1 MALDTII
8 SPTSIDINENNA
20 SGEFVYH
27 YEMLGDERFQELC
40 QALVAIDFPT
50 AQCLPV
56 GQPDGGRDAFMYRHM
71 LERQA
76 ASAELIVF
84 QVKYSKAPVGER
96 SERDAIADVVRSE
109 KAKVDRLKALGLK
122 KYFLITNVKGTA
134 HLNTGSID
142 NVNAE
147 LSKLLGIDAY
157 CWWRDDLD
165 RRLDASSAVKWSYP
179 EVLKATDLLEV
190 LVRGQLGEEEERRRN
205 AIRAYL
211 TDQYEDDLE
220 LKFKQTDL
228 RSTMTDLFVDLP
240 MSETIF
246 DGQDDIPNMRH
257 AARRFY
263 RTEDGQ
269 AWYYRDTRHAAD
281 FLLSSAASGRVS
293 RVLLEGAPGQGKSTV
308 TQYVCQVLRMLMLD
322 KRAEL
327 AALSI
332 SGLTAR
338 LPFRVDLRD
347 LAKWLGG
354 TDPFQSKVTPLDDR
368 EPKSLEGFLA
378 AQVRHS
384 SGGATFN
391 VSDLIAVTK
400 ASHLL
405 LALDGF
411 DEVADVAMRN
421 TLVTEIS
428 KGTSRLQNAGGFSVQ
443 AIVTSRPAAFAKSV
457 RFPREQW
464 TYFQLLPL
472 ERVHVDAYT
481 EKWMRAKALKTT
493 ERHAL
498 VRVLNEKLEEAH
510 TQYLAKNPMQ
520 LTILLSLINNRGSS
534 LPEKRTAMYDSY
546 MDMFF
551 SRESEKS
558 DIVRDNRD
566 LLVDIHRYLAWKLQ
580 TGAEG
585 GGDGSI
591 EHSELRAAL
600 FIYLDSQGEDTTIV
614 NGLFN
619 GIIERVGA
627 LVSRVQD
634 TFEFEVQPLREYFAA
649 RHLYETAPYSTVA
662 DERRGTK
669 LDRFQALV
677 RNPYWLNV
685 ARFYGGCFSK
695 GEVSALVDELTL
707 IAEEGAYNRT
717 SHPRMVALMFLSDW
731 VFTQYQPAVK
741 RIVGLI
747 CQAPQLRE
755 LLAAEQMG
763 TLAWA
768 PLPDRS
774 GKQEFVDTLWERFV
788 VARHNDERQALAAAL
803 SQNADG
809 SLRAK
814 LWATL
819 KDRLDEDEWIT
830 TGAKLGVFRAAPT
843 EVQALLPDVF
853 PPLAVKSF
861 LEANQ
866 FNLLSRQETSRGC
879 AMGELLSGR
888 FTAATAI
895 YRAPFQDSDIF
906 WAAKILNPYQYGL
919 AFNDGSA
926 PSLYHMLEVR
936 FMNGDAR
943 ALPLDETGCSAER
956 RKALEAYHTFLMTP
970 GPVVAS
976 SSSPWSDFVEVLRGV
991 WGDCDAIDRIAVI
1004 AAGVHSRVEQGVDRP
1019 LSDTADL
1026 VGSVRYARM
1035 KSGAPKWW
1043 EATLEM
1049 AENSP
1054 NLLRYLLILWVWATP
1069 RTLFALAERL
1079 DGLLRNLSPEDWSR
1093 LRKNHAYCRA
1103 TTQAGRN
1110 VDELS
1115 ETELSKLSK
1124 LGGRA
1129 ASFLGTRLAGAVRYQ
1144 VVRPVLDDDDAS
1156 EPELSF
1162 ALDTIY
1168 RSLREDP
1175 DWTSMLADVKALYAR
1190 GAFSSPNP
1198 RRDDWNMPPAAADE
1212 ILGSLEAYPL
1222 VLISIAD
1229 AILKAQIGESTPKL
1243 ADIAQ
1248 SEAWFS

>member
-1 MALDTII
+1 M
-8 SPTSIDINENNA
+8 
-20 SGEFVYH
+20 YH
-27 YEMLGDERFQELC
+27 YETLGDERFQEFC
-40 QALVAIDFPT
+40 QALITVDFPT

-56 GQPDGGRDAFMYRHM
+56 GQPDGGRDAYMHRHM
-71 LERQA
+71 LERHPGT
-76 ASAELIVF
+76 AELIVF
-84 QVKYSKAPVGER
+84 QVKYSKAPTSDRTER
-96 SERDAIADVVRSE
+96 EAIAEVVRTE
-109 KAKVDRLKALGLK
+109 KAKVERLKALGLK
-122 KYFLITNVKGTA
+122 RYILITNVKGTA
-134 HLNTGSID
+134 HLNAGSID
-142 NVNAE
+142 KVNAE
-147 LSKLLGIDAY
+147 LSKLLGVEAY

-165 RRLDASSAVKWSYP
+165 RRLDAASSVKWSYP

-190 LVRGQLGEEEERRRN
+190 LVRGQLGEEEDRRRN

-211 TDQYEDDLE
+211 TDQYYEDLE

-228 RSTMTDLFVDLP
+228 RSKMTDLFVDLP
-240 MSETIF
+240 MSETVF
-246 DGQDDIPNMRH
+246 DGQDDIPNIRR
-257 AARRFY
+257 APDRFY
-263 RTEDGQ
+263 RNGAIQ

-281 FLLSSAASGRVS
+281 FLLSSGPRRVS

-308 TQYVCQVLRMLMLD
+308 TQYVCQVMRMLMLD

-327 AALSI
+327 AALSTPN
-332 SGLTAR
+332 LTAR

-354 TDPFQSKVTPLDDR
+354 TDPFQPKVTPLDDR

-378 AQVRHS
+378 AQVRHA
-384 SGGATFN
+384 SGGATFS
-391 VSDLIAVTK
+391 VSDLIAVAK

-443 AIVTSRPAAFAKSV
+443 TIVTSRPAAFAKSV

-464 TYFQLLPL
+464 AYFQLLPL
-472 ERVHVDAYT
+472 ERGHVDAYT
-481 EKWMRAKALKTT
+481 EKWMRAKALKST
-493 ERHAL
+493 ERQTL

-534 LPEKRTAMYDSY
+534 LPEKRTAMYDAY

-566 LLVDIHRYLAWKLQ
+566 LLIDIHRYLAWKLQ
-580 TGAEG
+580 TGAES

-591 EHSELRAAL
+591 EHSDLRATL
-600 FIYLDSQGEDTTIV
+600 FSYLDSQGEDTTIV

-649 RHLYETAPYSTVA
+649 RHLYETAPYSTIG
-662 DERRGTK
+662 DEGRGTK

-695 GEVSALVDELTL
+695 GEVSALVDELAL
-707 IAEEGAYNRT
+707 IAEEGVYNRT

-741 RIVGLI
+741 RIVELI
-747 CQAPQLRE
+747 CQAPQLRQ
-755 LLAAEQMG
+755 LLAAEQAG
-763 TLAWA
+763 VLSWA

-774 GKQEFVDTLWERFV
+774 GKQDFVDRLWERFV
-788 VARHNDERQALAAAL
+788 AAQRNDERQGLAVALG
-803 SQNADG
+803 QNVSG
-809 SLRAK
+809 TMRAE
-814 LWATL
+814 LWGTL
-819 KDRLDEDEWIT
+819 KERLDEDEWIT
-830 TGAKLGVFRAAPT
+830 TGARLGVFRVAPIP
-843 EVQALLPDVF
+843 VQALLPEIL
-853 PPLAVKSF
+853 PSRAVKSF
-861 LEANQ
+861 LDANQ
-866 FNLLSRQETSRGC
+866 FDLLSRGEASQGC

-888 FTAATAI
+888 YTSTATI
-895 YRAPFQDSDIF
+895 HRGPFQDNDVF
-906 WAAKILNPYQYGL
+906 WTAKILNLYQYRL
-919 AFNDGSA
+919 AFTEGGGL
-926 PSLYHMLEVR
+926 PLYHTLEAR
-936 FMNGDAR
+936 FSDGVFR
-943 ALPLDETGCSAER
+943 AIPLDEAAISTER
-956 RKALEAYHTFLMTP
+956 KTALEAYQAFLMTP
-970 GPVVAS
+970 GSVLS
-976 SSSPWSDFVEVLRGV
+976 SSSAPWSDLVETLRSL

-1004 AAGVHSRVEQGVDRP
+1004 AAGVRSRAEHGVDRP
-1019 LSDTADL
+1019 LKETSDL
-1026 VGSVRYARM
+1026 VGSFRYARM

-1049 AENSP
+1049 AENGP
-1054 NLLRYLLILWVWATP
+1054 HLLRYLLVLWVWATP

-1079 DGLLRNLSPEDWSR
+1079 DDLLQGLSAEDWVR
-1093 LRKNHAYCRA
+1093 LRQNHARCRA
-1103 TTQAGRN
+1103 VGGSGQNIDGLNAA
-1110 VDELS
+1110 ELH
-1115 ETELSKLSK
+1115 KLSK
-1124 LGGRA
+1124 LGSRA
-1129 ASFLGTRLAGAVRYQ
+1129 AALLGTRLAGALRYRI
-1144 VVRPVLDDDDAS
+1144 VKPILDDDQAS

-1162 ALDTIY
+1162 ALDTVY
-1168 RSLREDP
+1168 RSLREEP
-1175 DWTSMLADVKALYAR
+1175 HWAPMLSDVKALYAR
-1190 GAFSSPNP
+1190 GAVSQPAS
-1198 RRDDWNMPPAAADE
+1198 RRDDWSMTPAVAEE
-1212 ILGSLEAYPL
+1212 ILGSLEEYPL
-1222 VLISIAD
+1222 LLIAGAD
-1229 AILKAQIGESTPKL
+1229 ALVKSQVGESSPKL
-1243 ADIAQ
+1243 ADVAL
-1248 SEAWFS
+1248 SEGWFR